1 MTAPIK
7 LSLYLIRRF
16 TIWLLVTSAAFSL
29 LIFLGDFLDMLK
41 LASKFNQG
49 NLQAAYFTVLRFPF
63 LLIDLMPFIMLFGT
77 VFCLLSLSESREL
90 VVVRAAGLS
99 VWQFILP
106 LLGFTLLMGCVVLAF
121 LDPIGTASYQKF
133 RQIENHLRPNTP
145 SLDNSV
151 GEEN

>member
-16 TIWLLVTSAAFSL
+16 TIWLLVTGTAFSL

-49 NLQAAYFTVLRFPF
+49 NLHAAYFTVLRFPF

-90 VVVRAAGLS
+90 VVVRAAGC
-99 VWQFILP
+99 QFGSLFCP
-106 LLGFTLLMGCVVLAF
+106 CW
-121 LDPIGTASYQKF
+121 ASRF
-133 RQIENHLRPNTP
+133 
-145 SLDNSV
+145 
-151 GEEN
+151 